1 MFMRL
6 RENDMNKTMRLVV
19 CMWLLLAG
27 AVPLLAGA
35 TNYSLWING
44 RGPGGVVGNYND
56 FSYWGPA
63 SYGAG
68 VNKKAVNWDG
78 YNSIASQNGK
88 VRAALD
94 CYCTGPNWC
103 YIAAYSAGDPQIGY
117 ALANFGSSS
126 RQIKNAT
133 PIASGACG
141 NAGGVQTG
149 WNIKWVRVAA
159 GVAGGTELSDA
170 GTWTTGEPLVRDLKT
185 TTARAMYNH
194 NDTRGVWFYMYAGAS
209 GGISSILLPGEDDG
223 VVAYHSAGAVSGM
236 AGSAYCNPDDWFC
249 NDLTLGTLVNEGG
262 WPKWNNH
269 AVVYRDDEEWYGH
282 YLNGSWQGI
291 TQPMRWAMQNY
302 AR

>member
-1 MFMRL
+1 
-6 RENDMNKTMRLVV
+6 MNKTMRLAVMV
-19 CMWLLLAG
+19 WLLLAG
-27 AVPLLAGA
+27 AIPHAGA

-44 RGPGGVVGNYND
+44 RGAGGVVGNYND

-78 YNSIASQNGK
+78 YNSIATQNGRL
-88 VRAALD
+88 RAALD
-94 CYCTGPNWC
+94 CFCTGPNWC
-103 YIAAYSAGDPQIGY
+103 YIAAYSAGDPMMGY
-117 ALANFGSSS
+117 ALANFGGST
-126 RQIKNAT
+126 RQVKNAT
-133 PIASGACG
+133 SAPSGACG
-141 NAGGVQTG
+141 NAGGTQTG

-185 TTARAMYNH
+185 STVRAMYNH
-194 NDTRGVWFYMYAGAS
+194 NDTRGLWFYMYAGAN

-223 VVAYHSAGAVSGM
+223 VVAYHSAGAVSGT

-249 NDLTLGTLVNEGG
+249 NDLTLGTLVSEGG
-262 WPKWNNH
+262 WPKWSNH
-269 AVVYRDDEEWYGH
+269 AVAYRDDDERYGH
-282 YLNGSWQGI
+282 YLDGAWLGI
-291 TQPMRWAMQNY
+291 SQPMRWAMQNY